1 MRALQVVFA
10 AAIFLGCAT
19 AEAAASPLIA
29 MPSDA
34 FLHANSG
41 IDTVRWRHRHS
52 RGFSWSG
59 RGDSV
64 GRGDTD
70 GFSSSTVT
78 RGLNSAVPPAGS
90 EIFRLDVPRRRG
102 WVDPPPPR

>member
-1 MRALQVVFA
+1 MRALQGVFA

-19 AEAAASPLIA
+19 AEATASPRIA

-34 FLHANSG
+34 FLHANSS
-41 IDTVRWRHRHS
+41 IDAIRWRHRHS
-52 RGFSWSG
+52 RGFSWG
-59 RGDSV
+59 

>member
-29 MPSDA
+29 MPSDV

-52 RGFSWSG
+52 GYFFG
-59 RGDSV
+59 AGAATVSV
-64 GRGDTD
+64 AAIP
-70 GFSSSTVT
+70 TV
-78 RGLNSAVPPAGS
+78 SAQAP
-90 EIFRLDVPRRRG
+90 
-102 WVDPPPPR
+102 